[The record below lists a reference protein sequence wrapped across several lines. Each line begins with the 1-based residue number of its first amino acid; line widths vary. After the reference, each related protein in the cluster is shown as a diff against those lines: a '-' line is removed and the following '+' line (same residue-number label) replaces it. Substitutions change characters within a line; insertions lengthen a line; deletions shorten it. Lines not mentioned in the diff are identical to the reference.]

1 MAMVAW
7 AVPEKIV
14 SEQEEFQ
21 NMEMYIVLAV
31 TLFMM
36 VMFILGKI
44 PYGVITMTCCAI
56 LALTGVMEP
65 AEAFSGLSNSTTL
78 LIAGMLALA
87 SAFGKTSAVARV
99 RGLLA
104 KAKAKNGFVFLL
116 SLYIIVIILS
126 QLMGRTACISIMIL
140 FVGSMDSSEGMSPS
154 RLITAIFS
162 VMAIWN
168 LKFPIGMGATMA
180 SVANSFYEGI
190 ITDPALMLQPIDLLK
205 VTIIPGVVLLVYAL
219 FAWRLIPDTD
229 EVDTSTVKAVKMAEA
244 IPKKDEICITVVF
257 FAVVVSFFFSSQ
269 LGSLMNV
276 MPVIGVLVLLYTKS
290 ITVKEAVSSMT
301 TDMVWM
307 VAGVLVVSSAIGS
320 SGLGDL
326 IGQGIQTFLG
336 GTHNSFLIILVFAIA
351 ATVITT
357 FMSNTGTQAL
367 LTPITASYC
376 LVSGGD
382 PRGIVLAV
390 NIAAV
395 FALAFPSGSGECA
408 LMFAVTKQNPIKLLR
423 YSGPYLIL
431 AVLALTISIN
441 LFYPVF

>member
-1 MAMVAW
+1 MD
-7 AVPEKIV
+7 
-14 SEQEEFQ
+14 
-21 NMEMYIVLAV
+21 MYIVLAI

-36 VMFILGKI
+36 VMFIVGKV
-44 PYGVITMTCCAI
+44 PYGVITMTCCAL
-56 LALTGVMEP
+56 LAVTGVMSP
-65 AEAFSGLSNSTTL
+65 TEAFSGLSNSTTL

-87 SAFGKTSAVARV
+87 TAFGKTSAVARV
-99 RGLLA
+99 RSLLA
-104 KAKAKNGFVFLL
+104 KAKEKNGFIFLL

-140 FVGSMDSSEGMSPS
+140 FVGSMDDSEGMTAS

-162 VMAIWN
+162 VMAMWN
-168 LKFPIGMGATMA
+168 LKFPIGLGATMA

-190 ITDPALMLQPIDLLK
+190 ITDPALMLQPLDIIK
-205 VTIIPGVVLLVYAL
+205 VTIIPGLVILAYAL
-219 FAWRLIPDTD
+219 FAWKRIPETGK
-229 EVDTSTVKAVKMAEA
+229 VDTSNVKNVKDAAA
-244 IPKKDEICITVVF
+244 ISKKDEICITVVF

-276 MPVIGVLVLLYTKS
+276 MPAIGVLVLLYTKS
-290 ITVKEAVSSMT
+290 LSVKEAVSSMT

-307 VAGVLVVSSAIGS
+307 VAGVLTVSSAIGS
-320 SGLGDL
+320 SGLGDV
-326 IGQGIQTFLG
+326 IGQMIENFLG
-336 GTHNSFLIILVFAIA
+336 GSHNSFLIILVFSIA

-367 LTPITASYC
+367 LTPIAASYC

-408 LMFAVTKQNPIKLLR
+408 LMFAVTGHNPIKLLR
-423 YSGPYLIL
+423 YTGPYLIL
-431 AVLALTISIN
+431 AVLALTFSIN

>member
-1 MAMVAW
+1 MD
-7 AVPEKIV
+7 
-14 SEQEEFQ
+14 
-21 NMEMYIVLAV
+21 MYIVLAI

-36 VMFILGKI
+36 VMFIVGKV
-44 PYGVITMTCCAI
+44 PYGVITMTCCAL
-56 LALTGVMEP
+56 LAITGVMSP
-65 AEAFSGLSNSTTL
+65 TEAFSGLSNSTTL

-87 SAFGKTSAVARV
+87 TAFGKTSAVARV
-99 RGLLA
+99 RSLLA
-104 KAKAKNGFVFLL
+104 KAKEKNGFIFLL

-140 FVGSMDSSEGMSPS
+140 FVGSMDDSEGMTAS

-162 VMAIWN
+162 VMAMWN
-168 LKFPIGMGATMA
+168 LKFPIGLGATMA

-190 ITDPALMLQPIDLLK
+190 ITDPALMLQPLDIIK
-205 VTIIPGVVLLVYAL
+205 VTIIPGLVILAYAL
-219 FAWRLIPDTD
+219 FAWKLIPETGK
-229 EVDTSTVKAVKMAEA
+229 VDTSNVKNVKDAAA
-244 IPKKDEICITVVF
+244 ISKKDEICITVVF

-276 MPVIGVLVLLYTKS
+276 MPAIGVLVLLYTKS
-290 ITVKEAVSSMT
+290 LSVKEAVSSMT

-307 VAGVLVVSSAIGS
+307 VAGVLTVSSAIGS
-320 SGLGDL
+320 SGLGDV
-326 IGQGIQTFLG
+326 IGQMIENFLG
-336 GTHNSFLIILVFAIA
+336 GSHNSFLIILVFSIA

-367 LTPITASYC
+367 LTPIAASYC

-408 LMFAVTKQNPIKLLR
+408 LMFAVTGHNPIKLLR
-423 YSGPYLIL
+423 YSGPYLVL
-431 AVLALTISIN
+431 AVLALTFSIN
-441 LFYPVF
+441 MFYPVF

>member
-1 MAMVAW
+1 MD
-7 AVPEKIV
+7 
-14 SEQEEFQ
+14 
-21 NMEMYIVLAV
+21 MYIVLAI

-36 VMFILGKI
+36 VMFIVGKV
-44 PYGVITMTCCAI
+44 PYGVITMTCCAL
-56 LALTGVMEP
+56 LAITGVMSP
-65 AEAFSGLSNSTTL
+65 TEAFSGLSNSTTL

-87 SAFGKTSAVARV
+87 TAFGKTSAVARV
-99 RGLLA
+99 RSLLA
-104 KAKAKNGFVFLL
+104 KAKEKNGFIFLL

-140 FVGSMDSSEGMSPS
+140 FVGSMDDSEGMTAS

-162 VMAIWN
+162 VMAMWN
-168 LKFPIGMGATMA
+168 LKFPIGLGATMA

-190 ITDPALMLQPIDLLK
+190 ITDPALMLQPLDIIK
-205 VTIIPGVVLLVYAL
+205 VTIIPGLVILAYAL
-219 FAWRLIPDTD
+219 FAWKLIPETGK
-229 EVDTSTVKAVKMAEA
+229 VDTSNVKNVKDAAA
-244 IPKKDEICITVVF
+244 ISKKDEICITVVF

-269 LGSLMNV
+269 LGGLMNV
-276 MPVIGVLVLLYTKS
+276 MPAIGVLVLLYTKS
-290 ITVKEAVSSMT
+290 LSVKEAVSSMT

-307 VAGVLVVSSAIGS
+307 VAGVLTVSSAIGS
-320 SGLGDL
+320 SGLGDV
-326 IGQGIQTFLG
+326 IGQMIENFLG
-336 GTHNSFLIILVFAIA
+336 GSHNSFLIILVFSIA

-367 LTPITASYC
+367 LTPIAASYC

-408 LMFAVTKQNPIKLLR
+408 LMFAVTGHNPIKLLR
-423 YSGPYLIL
+423 YSGPYLVL
-431 AVLALTISIN
+431 AVLALTFSIN
-441 LFYPVF
+441 MFYPVF

>member
-1 MAMVAW
+1 MD
-7 AVPEKIV
+7 
-14 SEQEEFQ
+14 
-21 NMEMYIVLAV
+21 MYIVLAI

-36 VMFILGKI
+36 VMFIVGKV
-44 PYGVITMTCCAI
+44 PYGVITMTCCAL
-56 LALTGVMEP
+56 LAVTGVMSP
-65 AEAFSGLSNSTTL
+65 TEAFSGLSNSTTL

-87 SAFGKTSAVARV
+87 TAFGKTSAVARV
-99 RGLLA
+99 RSLLA
-104 KAKAKNGFVFLL
+104 KAKEKNGFIFLL

-140 FVGSMDSSEGMSPS
+140 FVGSMDDSEGMTAS

-162 VMAIWN
+162 VMAMWN
-168 LKFPIGMGATMA
+168 LKFPIGLGATMA

-190 ITDPALMLQPIDLLK
+190 ITDPALMLQPLDIIK
-205 VTIIPGVVLLVYAL
+205 VTIIPGLVILAYAL
-219 FAWRLIPDTD
+219 FAWKLIPETGK
-229 EVDTSTVKAVKMAEA
+229 VDTSNVKNVKDAAA
-244 IPKKDEICITVVF
+244 ISKKDEICITVVF

-276 MPVIGVLVLLYTKS
+276 MPAIGVLVLLYTKS
-290 ITVKEAVSSMT
+290 LSVKEAVSSMT

-307 VAGVLVVSSAIGS
+307 VAGVLTVSSAIGS
-320 SGLGDL
+320 SGLGDV
-326 IGQGIQTFLG
+326 IGQMIENFLG
-336 GTHNSFLIILVFAIA
+336 GSHNSFLIILVFSIA

-367 LTPITASYC
+367 LTPIAASYC

-408 LMFAVTKQNPIKLLR
+408 LMFAVTGHNPIKLLR
-423 YSGPYLIL
+423 YSGPYLVL
-431 AVLALTISIN
+431 AVLALTFSIN
-441 LFYPVF
+441 MFYPVF

>member
-1 MAMVAW
+1 MD
-7 AVPEKIV
+7 
-14 SEQEEFQ
+14 
-21 NMEMYIVLAV
+21 MYIVLAI

-36 VMFILGKI
+36 VMFIVGKV
-44 PYGVITMTCCAI
+44 PYGVITMTCCAL
-56 LALTGVMEP
+56 LAVTGVMSP
-65 AEAFSGLSNSTTL
+65 TEAFSGLSNSTTL

-87 SAFGKTSAVARV
+87 TAFGKTSAVARV
-99 RGLLA
+99 RSLLA
-104 KAKAKNGFVFLL
+104 KAKEKNGFIFLL
-116 SLYIIVIILS
+116 SLYVIVIILS

-140 FVGSMDSSEGMSPS
+140 FVGSMDDSEGMTAS

-162 VMAIWN
+162 VMAMWN
-168 LKFPIGMGATMA
+168 LKFPIGLGATMA

-190 ITDPALMLQPIDLLK
+190 ITDPALMLQPLDIIK
-205 VTIIPGVVLLVYAL
+205 VTIIPGLVILAYAL
-219 FAWRLIPDTD
+219 FAWKLIPETGK
-229 EVDTSTVKAVKMAEA
+229 VDTSNVKNVKDAAA
-244 IPKKDEICITVVF
+244 ISKKDEICITVVF

-269 LGSLMNV
+269 LGGLMNV
-276 MPVIGVLVLLYTKS
+276 MPAIGVLVLLYTKS
-290 ITVKEAVSSMT
+290 LSVKEAVSSMT

-307 VAGVLVVSSAIGS
+307 VAGVLTVSSAIGS
-320 SGLGDL
+320 SGLGDV
-326 IGQGIQTFLG
+326 IGQMIENFLG
-336 GTHNSFLIILVFAIA
+336 GSHNSFLIILVFSIA

-367 LTPITASYC
+367 LTPIAASYC

-408 LMFAVTKQNPIKLLR
+408 LMFAVTGHNPIKLLR
-423 YSGPYLIL
+423 YTGPYLIL
-431 AVLALTISIN
+431 AVLALTFSIN

>member
-1 MAMVAW
+1 MD
-7 AVPEKIV
+7 
-14 SEQEEFQ
+14 
-21 NMEMYIVLAV
+21 MYIVLAI

-36 VMFILGKI
+36 VMFIVGKV
-44 PYGVITMTCCAI
+44 PYGVITMSCCAL
-56 LALTGVMEP
+56 LAVTGVMSP
-65 AEAFSGLSNSTTL
+65 TEAFSGLSNSTTL

-87 SAFGKTSAVARV
+87 TAFGKTSAVARV
-99 RGLLA
+99 RSLLA
-104 KAKAKNGFVFLL
+104 KAKEKNGFIFLL

-140 FVGSMDSSEGMSPS
+140 FVGSMDDSEGMTAS

-162 VMAIWN
+162 VMAMWN
-168 LKFPIGMGATMA
+168 LKFPIGLGATMA

-190 ITDPALMLQPIDLLK
+190 ITDPALMLQPLDIIK
-205 VTIIPGVVLLVYAL
+205 VTIIPGLVILAYAL
-219 FAWRLIPDTD
+219 FAWKLIPETGK
-229 EVDTSTVKAVKMAEA
+229 VDTSNVKNVKDAAA
-244 IPKKDEICITVVF
+244 ISKKDEICITVVF

-269 LGSLMNV
+269 LGGLMNV
-276 MPVIGVLVLLYTKS
+276 MPAIGVLVLLYTKS
-290 ITVKEAVSSMT
+290 LSVKEAVSSMT

-307 VAGVLVVSSAIGS
+307 VAGVLTVSSAIGS
-320 SGLGDL
+320 SGLGDV
-326 IGQGIQTFLG
+326 IGQMIENFLG
-336 GTHNSFLIILVFAIA
+336 GSHNSFLIILVFSIA

-367 LTPITASYC
+367 LTPIAASYC

-408 LMFAVTKQNPIKLLR
+408 LMFAVTGHNPIKLLR
-423 YSGPYLIL
+423 YTGPYLVL
-431 AVLALTISIN
+431 AVLALTFSIN
-441 LFYPVF
+441 MFYPVF

>member
-1 MAMVAW
+1 MD
-7 AVPEKIV
+7 
-14 SEQEEFQ
+14 
-21 NMEMYIVLAV
+21 MYIVLGI
-31 TLFMM
+31 TIFMM
-36 VMFILGKI
+36 AMFIIGKM
-44 PYGVITMTCCAI
+44 PYGVITMTCCAL
-56 LALTGVMEP
+56 LAVTGVMQP

-87 SAFGKTSAVARV
+87 TAFGKTSAVARV
-99 RGLLA
+99 RSLLA
-104 KAKAKNGFVFLL
+104 KAKEKNGLVFLL
-116 SLYIIVIILS
+116 SLFLIVIVLS

-140 FVGSMDSSEGMSPS
+140 FIGSMDDSEGMTAS
-154 RLITAIFS
+154 RLITAVFS
-162 VMAIWN
+162 VMAMWN
-168 LKFPIGMGATMA
+168 LKFPIGLGATMA

-190 ITDPALMLQPIDLLK
+190 ITDPALMLKPIDLLK

-290 ITVKEAVSSMT
+290 ISVKEAVSSMT
-301 TDMVWM
+301 VDMVWM
-307 VAGVLVVSSAIGS
+307 VAGVLTVSSAIGS
-320 SGLGDL
+320 SGLGDV
-326 IGQGIQTFLG
+326 IGQAIEDFLG
-336 GTHNSFLIILVFAIA
+336 GSNNSFLIILVFTTA

-367 LTPITASYC
+367 LTPIAASYC

-408 LMFAVTKQNPIKLLR
+408 LMFAVTGHNPIKLLR
-423 YSGPYLIL
+423 YTAPYLLIAIL
-431 AVLALTISIN
+431 TLTFSVN
-441 LFYPVF
+441 LFFPVF

>member
-1 MAMVAW
+1 MD
-7 AVPEKIV
+7 
-14 SEQEEFQ
+14 
-21 NMEMYIVLAV
+21 MYIVLAI

-36 VMFILGKI
+36 VMFIVGKV
-44 PYGVITMTCCAI
+44 PYGVITMTCCAL
-56 LALTGVMEP
+56 LAVTGVMSP
-65 AEAFSGLSNSTTL
+65 TEAFSGLSNSTTL

-87 SAFGKTSAVARV
+87 TAFGKTSAVARV
-99 RGLLA
+99 RSLLA
-104 KAKAKNGFVFLL
+104 KAKEKNGFIFLL

-140 FVGSMDSSEGMSPS
+140 FVGSMDDSEGMTAS

-162 VMAIWN
+162 VMAMWN
-168 LKFPIGMGATMA
+168 LKFPIGLGATMA

-190 ITDPALMLQPIDLLK
+190 ITDPALMLQPLDIIK
-205 VTIIPGVVLLVYAL
+205 VTIIPGLVILAYAL
-219 FAWRLIPDTD
+219 FAWKLIPETGK
-229 EVDTSTVKAVKMAEA
+229 VDTSNVKNVKDAAA
-244 IPKKDEICITVVF
+244 ISKKDEICITVVF

-276 MPVIGVLVLLYTKS
+276 MPAIGVLVLLYTKS
-290 ITVKEAVSSMT
+290 LSVKEAVSSMT

-307 VAGVLVVSSAIGS
+307 VAGVLTVSSAIGS
-320 SGLGDL
+320 SGLGDV
-326 IGQGIQTFLG
+326 IGQMIENFLG
-336 GTHNSFLIILVFAIA
+336 GSHNSFLIILVFSIA

-367 LTPITASYC
+367 LTPIAASYC

-408 LMFAVTKQNPIKLLR
+408 LMFAVTGHNPIKLLR
-423 YSGPYLIL
+423 YSGPYIVL
-431 AVLALTISIN
+431 AVLALTFSIN
-441 LFYPVF
+441 MFYPVF